1 MMLKR
6 ILISLLAICFM
17 IPSIKS
23 GSVVADVN
31 KAANTPESC
40 VSVYAVI
47 TAAEQEYCVASGKQD
62 CLTYAY
68 VETAGEDDPSIISK
82 EYTVPQDFFVSS
94 DGKVWVLD
102 TGSKSIACF
111 DAVGKEISRT
121 AIENVI
127 YAKMFAVCG
136 RDSFVL
142 DGGSNAVF
150 RITESGTTKISLPM
164 VVEKYFEPSSEVYI
178 DLEYEMA
185 PLVADMYCRNNILYL
200 ETSGYGTYRC
210 IVCGCISNTNP
221 GISKSLLLDPAHLK

>member
-82 EYTVPQDFFVSS
+82 EYTVPQDFSFHPTEKSGSS
-94 DGKVWVLD
+94 
-102 TGSKSIACF
+102 IPA
-111 DAVGKEISRT
+111 
-121 AIENVI
+121 
-127 YAKMFAVCG
+127 AKALHASTLSA
-136 RDSFVL
+136 RRSP
-142 DGGSNAVF
+142 A
-150 RITESGTTKISLPM
+150 
-164 VVEKYFEPSSEVYI
+164 
-178 DLEYEMA
+178 
-185 PLVADMYCRNNILYL
+185 
-200 ETSGYGTYRC
+200 
-210 IVCGCISNTNP
+210 
-221 GISKSLLLDPAHLK
+221 LL